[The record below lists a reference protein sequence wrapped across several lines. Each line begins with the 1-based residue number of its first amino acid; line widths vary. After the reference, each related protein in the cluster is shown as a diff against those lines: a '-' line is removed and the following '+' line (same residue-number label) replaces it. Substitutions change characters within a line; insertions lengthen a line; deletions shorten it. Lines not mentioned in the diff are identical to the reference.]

1 MIRGLRLAVLYL
13 AASLGANAAVAQD
26 LSGYLTGEMRGLVI
40 HDAPVAASG
49 LPYLRVDE
57 TEGALADHAG
67 KYVLLNFWATWCPPC
82 RAEMPS
88 LERAWQTLKPEG
100 IGVIAINV
108 GEESDVIDQFT
119 METEVSF
126 PLPMD
131 LESRV
136 IHQWQVRG
144 LPTTYV
150 VDAEG
155 RLAYVAT
162 GEREWDDPALL
173 DLVRALK
180 KETR

>member
-1 MIRGLRLAVLYL
+1 MKSRATLFAVACLCLSTAALPAGREGAAPATPKGSLLTPLPQRTPAPPFDLRDPEGKPVRLA
-13 AASLGANAAVAQD
+13 D
-26 LSGYLTGEMRGLVI
+26 F
-40 HDAPVAASG
+40 
-49 LPYLRVDE
+49 
-57 TEGALADHAG
+57 AG
-67 KYVLLNFWATWCPPC
+67 KPLIVNFWATWCPPC

-88 LERAWQTLKPEG
+88 LERAWQALKPEG

-108 GEESDVIDQFT
+108 GEESEVIDRFT

-131 LESRV
+131 LETRV
-136 IHQWQVRG
+136 ISQWQVRG

-150 VDAEG
+150 VDADG
-155 RLAYVAT
+155 KLAYIAT

-180 KETR
+180 MDAR

>member
-1 MIRGLRLAVLYL
+1 MKPLVTLF
-13 AASLGANAAVAQD
+13 AVAC
-26 LSGYLTGEMRGLVI
+26 LCF
-40 HDAPVAASG
+40 AVAAWAAD
-49 LPYLRVDE
+49 R
-57 TEGALADHAG
+57 EGAPAMAHGSLLTPIPERPAAPPFDLRDPEGKAVRLSDFAG
-67 KYVLLNFWATWCPPC
+67 KPLVVNFWATWCPPC